1 VFLPCLSSF
10 FVPYVAS
17 FSEMSVF
24 IAPLLVFANVYLYN
38 YICRLSTYQ
47 ESNRWSADFHEYKDN
62 NVKVRSIR
70 LYYGRMATINLN
82 FSEYY
87 LAFWNVQ
94 NMWDKIYWNTNIL
107 TFLIDRK
114 FPTETS
120 NVVSCNNDVG
130 PKLCLV
136 YFLYKYIWC
145 ELKSIWTT
153 VWFYNVINII
163 VLSKYPL
170 YNWSGIS

>member
-1 VFLPCLSSF
+1 
-10 FVPYVAS
+10 
-17 FSEMSVF
+17 MSVF

-47 ESNRWSADFHEYKDN
+47 ESNRWSAVFHEYKDN

-114 FPTETS
+114 VNTFIILLFNLAVEHSDMTIFLQFWTDAR
-120 NVVSCNNDVG
+120 NVL
-130 PKLCLV
+130 LCVLH
-136 YFLYKYIWC
+136 FLLYKLHLW
-145 ELKSIWTT
+145 
-153 VWFYNVINII
+153 
-163 VLSKYPL
+163 
-170 YNWSGIS
+170 